1 MSVLSIALLAI
12 IAFLAVCAFFAAGN
26 SHASSSGEGMFLP
39 PSPPPAPHP
48 RSPSLFFETDWIGQ
62 RNHRHDAAIER
73 HRAAARSSGDHEF
86 PL

>member
-12 IAFLAVCAFFAAGN
+12 IAFLSVCAFFAAGN
-26 SHASSSGEGMFLP
+26 SHASSSDEIPVSP
-39 PSPPPAPHP
+39 PPPPAPQP

-62 RNHRHDAAIER
+62 RNHRHYAAIER
-73 HRAAARSSGDHEF
+73 HRAAARSTSDHEL

>member
-26 SHASSSGEGMFLP
+26 SHASSSDNIPVTP
-39 PSPPPAPHP
+39 PPPPAPQP

-73 HRAAARSSGDHEF
+73 HRAAARSSCDHEL

>member
-26 SHASSSGEGMFLP
+26 SHASSSDNIPVTP
-39 PSPPPAPHP
+39 PPPPAPQP
-48 RSPSLFFETDWIGQ
+48 RSPSLFFETDWISQ
-62 RNHRHDAAIER
+62 RNHRHDAATER
-73 HRAAARSSGDHEF
+73 HRAAARSSNDHEL